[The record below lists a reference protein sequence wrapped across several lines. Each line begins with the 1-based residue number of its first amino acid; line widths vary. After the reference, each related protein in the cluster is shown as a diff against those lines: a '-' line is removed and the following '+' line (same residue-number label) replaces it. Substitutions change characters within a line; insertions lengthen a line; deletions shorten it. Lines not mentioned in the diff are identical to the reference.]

1 MTGIHKKIDFFIVK
15 TYSTQIKSVILQLFS
30 TYILTEY
37 THEGWCIWLK
47 YRWKKVVKSRPSF
60 VLNM

>member
-1 MTGIHKKIDFFIVK
+1 MVK

-37 THEGWCIWLK
+37 TYEAGVFGRIIGG
-47 YRWKKVVKSRPSF
+47 KK
-60 VLNM
+60 L